1 VTSQNIRRHVL
12 VDQATRWLQL
22 LVDRRRRTD
31 GLLQSAQTWE
41 AQYAAGRWDFLAQL
55 SELSRFSVLA
65 GYIWHLKPG
74 GAVLD
79 VGCGQGVLA
88 RRLANSSYSRYVG
101 IDLSGSAISVA
112 QQQPP
117 ERSSF
122 FAADC
127 EDYSPTEQFD
137 VIVFNEVLCCLH
149 DPLRTVE
156 RYARSLK
163 PGGLLLV
170 SMCTAARGSKTILWR
185 LKRAYATVD
194 EVRVVHSARKVSWV
208 CTALR
213 LEQGYGAV

>member
-1 VTSQNIRRHVL
+1 MPRAGGTSWRSSPSSP
-12 VDQATRWLQL
+12 A
-22 LVDRRRRTD
+22 
-31 GLLQSAQTWE
+31 SACWP
-41 AQYAAGRWDFLAQL
+41 AD
-55 SELSRFSVLA
+55 
-65 GYIWHLKPG
+65 IWHLKPG

-156 RYARSLK
+156 RYARSLEARRSSV
-163 PGGLLLV
+163 GVDVHGRARQHDHTL
-170 SMCTAARGSKTILWR
+170 AAQAR
-185 LKRAYATVD
+185 LCDR
-194 EVRVVHSARKVSWV
+194 R
-208 CTALR
+208 
-213 LEQGYGAV
+213 